1 MAGSAVSRIK
11 SLPPRRKDISEPA
24 LERIE
29 SHYRDILKDLGE
41 DPKREGLKRTP
52 HRVAKALRELTSGY
66 RVDVDAMINGALFH
80 ESYDEMVLVRDI
92 SFYSMCEHHMLPFFG
107 RAHVAYLPNK
117 RIIGLSKIPKLV
129 EIFARRLQVQERLTE
144 QIAETLE
151 SKLKPRGVAVVMEA
165 RHLCMEMRGA
175 ESHLSPT
182 TTSCMLGNFQK
193 DARTRKEF
201 LDLVKS
207 KPV

>member
-1 MAGSAVSRIK
+1 VTRIK
-11 SLPPRRKDISEPA
+11 SRPPHKKGAAEPA

-41 DPKREGLKRTP
+41 DPKREGLERTP

-66 RVDVDAMINGALFH
+66 RVDVDAMINNALFR
-80 ESYDEMVLVRDI
+80 ESYNEMVLVRDI
-92 SFYSMCEHHMLPFFG
+92 SFYSLCEHHMLPFFG

-144 QIAETLE
+144 QIAETLA
-151 SKLKPRGVAVVMEA
+151 SKLKPRGVAVVLEA

-182 TTSCMLGNFQK
+182 TTSCMLGDFQR
-193 DARTRKEF
+193 DPRTRKEF
-201 LDLVKS
+201 LELIRS

>member
-1 MAGSAVSRIK
+1 VTRIK
-11 SLPPRRKDISEPA
+11 SRPPLRRGAVEPS
-24 LERIE
+24 LHRIE
-29 SHYRDILKDLGE
+29 SHYKDILKDLGE
-41 DPKREGLKRTP
+41 DPKREGLEKTP

-66 RVDVDAMINGALFH
+66 RVDIDAMINNALFK
-80 ESYDEMVLVRDI
+80 ESYNEMVLVRDI

-117 RIIGLSKIPKLV
+117 RIIGLSKIPKIV
-129 EIFARRLQVQERLTE
+129 EIFSRRLQVQERLTL

-151 SKLKPRGVAVVMEA
+151 AKLKPRGVAVVMEA

-175 ESHLSPT
+175 ESHRSPT
-182 TTSCMLGNFQK
+182 TTSCMLGSFKK
-193 DARTRKEF
+193 DATRKEF
-201 LDLVKS
+201 LELVKS

>member
-1 MAGSAVSRIK
+1 VSRIK
-11 SLPPRRKDISEPA
+11 SRHPQRKGAVEPP

-29 SHYRDILKDLGE
+29 SHFRDILKDLGE
-41 DPKREGLKRTP
+41 DPRREGLLKTP

-66 RVDVDAMINGALFH
+66 RVDVDAMINNALFH
-80 ESYDEMVLVRDI
+80 ESYNEMVLVRDI

-107 RAHVAYLPNK
+107 RAHVAYLPSK

-129 EIFARRLQVQERLTE
+129 EIFSRRLQVQERLTL
-144 QIAETLE
+144 QIAETLDK
-151 SKLKPRGVAVVMEA
+151 KLKPRGVAVVMEA

-175 ESHLSPT
+175 ESHRSPT
-182 TTSCMLGNFQK
+182 TTSCMLGTFQK

-201 LDLVKS
+201 LELVKS

>member
-1 MAGSAVSRIK
+1 VTRIK
-11 SLPPRRKDISEPA
+11 ARPPYKKGAAEPA

-29 SHYRDILKDLGE
+29 SHYKDILKDLGE
-41 DPKREGLKRTP
+41 DPKREGLARTP

-80 ESYDEMVLVRDI
+80 ESYNEMVLVRDI
-92 SFYSMCEHHMLPFFG
+92 SFYSLCEHHMLPFFG

-144 QIAETLE
+144 QVAETLN
-151 SKLKPRGVAVVMEA
+151 SKLKPRGVAVVLEA

-182 TTSCMLGNFQK
+182 TTSCMLGTFQK

-201 LDLVKS
+201 LELVRA